1 MTEFKREERYI
12 VIKRKNLSDKE
23 EFAIRAL
30 LEGLDVG
37 TVECV
42 VVESDWPENE
52 TVWKMIEARVAGQ
65 PVEDPR
71 DKVIELCR
79 QQLITA
85 KQHICYESYG
95 DAMSVISEALAAIE
109 QLKGKEKS

>member
-1 MTEFKREERYI
+1 MSHKDDYFDGDTH
-12 VIKRKNLSDKE
+12 D
-23 EFAIRAL
+23 L
-30 LEGLDVG
+30 LLY
-37 TVECV
+37 
-42 VVESDWPENE
+42 
-52 TVWKMIEARVAGQ
+52 KIAQ
-65 PVEDPR
+65 R

>member
-12 VIKRKNLSDKE
+12 VIKRKNLSEKE

-52 TVWKMIEARVAGQ
+52 VVWKMIESRVTGQ
-65 PVEDPR
+65 TNHIEDVRAMVEDPYSCDNCGNR
-71 DKVIELCR
+71 
-79 QQLITA
+79 
-85 KQHICYESYG
+85 
-95 DAMSVISEALAAIE
+95 
-109 QLKGKEKS
+109 GKINGSSQETFCEVCSHQRYMPDNWSPK